1 MSSCGPFPEAHGV
14 GPAAL
19 DRGLGGA
26 GDQFG
31 GGGVVDAVA
40 RLDRAVAED
49 RGQHRL
55 ANARR
60 PDQQQVRF
68 VFEKPERGEVF
79 DQAPVQA
86 RLGAEV
92 ELIERAA
99 CGELGEPQASLQAA
113 LLDGDDF
120 VGE

>member
-1 MSSCGPFPEAHGV
+1 V
-14 GPAAL
+14 
-19 DRGLGGA
+19 R
-26 GDQFG
+26 GDQLG

-40 RLDRAVAED
+40 GFDGAVAED

-55 ANARR
+55 ANAGRA
-60 PDQQQVRF
+60 DEQQVRF

-92 ELIERAA
+92 ELVERAA
-99 CGELGEPQASLQAA
+99 RGELGEPQASLQAA
-113 LLDGDDF
+113 LFDGGDF